1 MKSIRLRIFSYYM
14 ILVAMI
20 AIVFSLGVNSF
31 IDGYYYGKKIQ
42 TMSGVVSDVEKM
54 YNISQSEDEA
64 LRNIEYLGYL
74 FEGKISIYDKNTN
87 MILYANRKFQYTEG
101 VIIEEITYKDST
113 AYVYETAYPVEG
125 ARWLI
130 YFEQLENDKIAM
142 LQIPVVAID
151 EAIQIIRDFFNI
163 LLFMAFII
171 AFMLSLVLSRNLTLP
186 IKDLH
191 KVATDIY
198 NLQFHRKY
206 LGKRQDEIGQL
217 GDQLNHISSK
227 LEETIRDLQIEL
239 AKKQKLDLLRRRFV
253 AQVSHEL
260 QTPIAIISS
269 YVEALSDGIVE
280 EEETEYYF
288 QVITDESE
296 KMSKIIKDL
305 LQLSQLEANTLS
317 FHMEK
322 LELKAYLHGLMSRYQ
337 LIIEKKELK
346 LNFQDFSASES
357 LFVMADSLRLEQG
370 IGNIIS
376 NSIKHSK
383 SLINVSLTRE
393 QGRIILSIENDGE
406 KIRDEDLPNIFES
419 FYKGRSQ
426 SIKEGTG
433 LGLAIASNIF
443 QKHHMEYEL
452 KNTVAGVIFLLRI
465 PEWSEEN

>member
-42 TMSGVVSDVEKM
+42 TMSGVVADVEKM
-54 YNISQSEDEA
+54 YVISQSEDEA

-101 VIIEEITYKDST
+101 VILEEITYRNST

-142 LQIPVVAID
+142 LQIPIVAID

-163 LLFMAFII
+163 LLFMAFAI
-171 AFMLSLVLSRNLTLP
+171 AIMLSLVLSRNLTRP
-186 IKDLH
+186 IKDIH

-198 NLQFHRKY
+198 NLQFHHKY
-206 LGKRQDEIGQL
+206 TGKRQDEIGQL
-217 GDQLNHISSK
+217 GSQLNHISDK

-239 AKKQKLDLLRRRFV
+239 AKEQRLDRMRRRFV

-280 EEETEYYF
+280 ADETDYYF

-317 FHMEK
+317 FHMEQ
-322 LELKAYLHGLMSRYQ
+322 LELKSYLRELMVRYQ
-337 LIIEKKELK
+337 LVVEKKELQ
-346 LNFQDFSASES
+346 LHFHDQCEEENIYI
-357 LFVMADSLRLEQG
+357 LADPLRLEQG
-370 IGNIIS
+370 ISNIIS

-383 SLINVSLTRE
+383 LLINVCLTRE

-419 FYKGRSQ
+419 FYKGRSRT
-426 SIKEGTG
+426 IKEGTG
-433 LGLAIASNIF
+433 LGLAIAAHIF
-443 QKHHMEYEL
+443 QKHQMEYEI
-452 KNTVAGVIFLLRI
+452 KNSRDGVIFILRI
-465 PEWSEEN
+465 TEKGI